1 MKFHVRIEDHLYEV
15 EIADL
20 HARPVKTL
28 VDGVEIEVWPE
39 EMRQV
44 VVEETQTKS
53 SERIPPQPV
62 GVDTTPE
69 SVVTSTAVRAPIPGV
84 IVSIAVNPGGQVA
97 FGQELCIL
105 EAMKMRNAI
114 RAGRAGQIAVI
125 HITPGQTVNH
135 HDLLMEFAE

>member
-39 EMRQV
+39 EARQAV
-44 VVEETQTKS
+44 AEETQTKS

-62 GVDTTPE
+62 SANTTPE
-69 SVVTSTAVRAPIPGV
+69 SVVTSMAVRAPIPGV
-84 IVSIAVNPGGQVA
+84 IVSIAVNQGDQVT
-97 FGQELCIL
+97 FGQELCVL

-114 RAGRAGQIAVI
+114 RAGRAGQIATINIV
-125 HITPGQTVNH
+125 PGQTVNH
-135 HDLLMEFAE
+135 HDVLMEFVA